1 MEMLNKTAQ
10 YNILLVD
17 DDLEICDLIKEYFSK
32 KDFIKSLIIVHDGQQ
47 ASTKL
52 RNQKFDLIM
61 LDMRMP
67 RKTGYDL
74 LAEFEADK
82 LNINTTDKVL
92 AMSGSMDK
100 DIFTIATNHGV
111 RTFLI
116 KPFDEDLFFE
126 KISKILP
133 IKIS

>member
-1 MEMLNKTAQ
+1 METLNKYAQ
-10 YNILLVD
+10 YNVLLVD
-17 DDLEICDLIKEYFSK
+17 DDLEICDLIKEYLSSK
-32 KDFIKSLIIVHDGQQ
+32 PYVKNLIVVHDGQS
-47 ASTKL
+47 ASVKL

-74 LAEFEADK
+74 LTEFEADK
-82 LNINTTDKVL
+82 LNANTTDKVL

-100 DIFTIATNHGV
+100 DIFTIATHHGV

-133 IKIS
+133 IKNS